1 MVSYQ
6 NKPLVSICVPTYN
19 SGRFLKKS
27 LNSIINQDYPNFE
40 VIVSDNASTDDTE
53 KIAKSF
59 SSKVQFRR
67 NPINIG
73 CYNNCNECLKVAR
86 GDFVAFYHSND
97 IYEAD
102 IVRREV
108 EFLQNYPKVGAVFSL
123 DVLIN
128 ENGKIIGRTDIPREL
143 KGRNIY
149 DFNEIYR
156 ALLKNGNSFLRTPT
170 FMARRAIFEDI
181 GLFNERDFRT
191 SPDLEMWLRILEKYK
206 IAILDDKLMYYRVD
220 KKSGTMKYWKTRL
233 NRSDYFLVMDKFS
246 NSPALFNGID
256 DRLWKMYEYSKLRDD
271 IQVARNMMKINEI
284 NKARAVIKNIFQIG
298 FIRDSF
304 RSQNGIKKL
313 IIAICLL
320 TSINIGLGKYLGKLL
335 KLYENSSIDSN

>member
-1 MVSYQ
+1 
-6 NKPLVSICVPTYN
+6 
-19 SGRFLKKS
+19 
-27 LNSIINQDYPNFE
+27 
-40 VIVSDNASTDDTE
+40 
-53 KIAKSF
+53 
-59 SSKVQFRR
+59 
-67 NPINIG
+67 
-73 CYNNCNECLKVAR
+73 
-86 GDFVAFYHSND
+86 
-97 IYEAD
+97 
-102 IVRREV
+102 
-108 EFLQNYPKVGAVFSL
+108 
-123 DVLIN
+123 
-128 ENGKIIGRTDIPREL
+128 
-143 KGRNIY
+143 
-149 DFNEIYR
+149 
-156 ALLKNGNSFLRTPT
+156 
-170 FMARRAIFEDI
+170 MARRAIFEDI